1 MEKRVFSCFENG
13 RLAAEGKLI
22 DVSTLSWNEHKDF
35 KGVFLKNVV
44 MPEHTNKLFTCHL
57 VRIEPGKKIGM
68 HTHPTSIE
76 LHEVIAGEGKCLT
89 KHGEILYGP
98 GQIAVLPENSP
109 HEVQA
114 GENGLCLFAK
124 FITVPG

>member
-1 MEKRVFSCFENG
+1 MEKRMFTNFVNG
-13 RLAAEGKLI
+13 RLAEGGNAVAI
-22 DVSTLSWNEHKDF
+22 QEIPWNEHKDF

-44 MPEHTNKLFTCHL
+44 TPEHTNALFTCHL
-57 VRIEPGKKIGM
+57 VRIEPGMCIGM

-89 KHGEILYGP
+89 EQGEIQYAP

-109 HEVQA
+109 HEVRA
-114 GENGLCLFAK
+114 GKDGLCLFAK
-124 FITVPG
+124 LVMIPG

>member
-1 MEKRVFSCFENG
+1 MEKRIFANFVNG
-13 RLAAEGKLI
+13 RLAAGENAVAI
-22 DVSTLSWNEHKDF
+22 QEVPWNEHKDF

-44 MPEHTNKLFTCHL
+44 TFDRTKGLFTCHL
-57 VRIEPGKKIGM
+57 VRIEPGMRIGM
-68 HTHPTSIE
+68 HTHPASIE

-89 KHGEILYGP
+89 EHGEIQYAP

-114 GENGLCLFAK
+114 GESGLCLFAK
-124 FITVPG
+124 FVTIPS

>member
-1 MEKRVFSCFENG
+1 MEKRMFTSFENG
-13 RLAAEGKLI
+13 RLAAGENVVALQNI
-22 DVSTLSWNEHKDF
+22 PWNAHKDF
-35 KGVFLKNVV
+35 AGVFLKNIV
-44 MPEHTNKLFTCHL
+44 MPEHTKGLFTCHL
-57 VRIEPGKKIGM
+57 VRIDPGMKIGM

-89 KHGEILYGP
+89 EHGEISYAP

-109 HEVQA
+109 HEVLA

-124 FITVPG
+124 FVTVSG